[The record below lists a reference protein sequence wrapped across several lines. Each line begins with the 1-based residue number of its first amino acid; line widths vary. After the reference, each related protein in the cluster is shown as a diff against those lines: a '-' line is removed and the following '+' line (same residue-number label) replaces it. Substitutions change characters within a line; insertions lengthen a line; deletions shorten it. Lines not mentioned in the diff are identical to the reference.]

1 VFGSFRLSGR
11 RGEPDSRRGRG
22 ALRVVEGRMI
32 DMPVTLRLLQ
42 LFEIMPPLAG
52 SLDFADVDFYVD
64 GDRLVFERLFLEC
77 PTLWM
82 FGEGEMS
89 FPGLELDIR
98 LRTKGTLPVVG
109 DIVAA
114 VSDALFQVEVTG
126 PIGDPKA
133 RFVALPGVT
142 GSRRGQPTRGPSA
155 QASAE

>member
-1 VFGSFRLSGR
+1 MVDL
-11 RGEPDSRRGRG
+11 
-22 ALRVVEGRMI
+22 
-32 DMPVTLRLLQ
+32 PVTLRVLQ
-42 LFEIMPPLAG
+42 LFEIMPPFAG
-52 SLDFADVDFYVD
+52 SLDFADVAFYVD
-64 GDRLVFERLFLEC
+64 GGRLVFERLFLEC

-89 FPGLELDIR
+89 FPGMELDVR

-114 VSDALFQVEVTG
+114 VSDQLFLVEVTG

-142 GSRRGQPTRGPSA
+142 GAGREQSA
-155 QASAE
+155 ARQASKVARADSPAP